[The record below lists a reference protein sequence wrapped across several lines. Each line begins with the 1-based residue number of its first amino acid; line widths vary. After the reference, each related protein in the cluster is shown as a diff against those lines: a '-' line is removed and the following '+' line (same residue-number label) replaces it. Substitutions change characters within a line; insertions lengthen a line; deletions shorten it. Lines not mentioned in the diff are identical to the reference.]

1 MSLTENG
8 PIVSSPSWP
17 ATLLHELI
25 RGLMFLP
32 PCCCAISFG
41 TFLVIMI
48 KLFLLQEL
56 ICKQCPK
63 FSNRSTLVLVYLKS
77 IY

>member
-48 KLFLLQEL
+48 KVDFIAGTYLQTMSK
-56 ICKQCPK
+56 IFQ
-63 FSNRSTLVLVYLKS
+63 
-77 IY
+77 